1 MSMGVK
7 IKIVKDPATGEDC
20 VPPVVL
26 DLLLRFGGHREF
38 CEQCERAYLTGN
50 PDGYCKV
57 GRELLVELAQQ
68 PEVEPL

>member
-1 MSMGVK
+1 MGIK

-20 VPPVVL
+20 VPPAVL

-38 CEQCERAYLTGN
+38 CEQCERAFKAKDPN
-50 PDGYCKV
+50 GYCKV
-57 GRELLVELAQQ
+57 GYDLLRELAAQ